1 MGCHTG
7 RWRWQARAT
16 YWPLLPSQKK
26 YSDSYA
32 WQLVVQTLVC
42 TFRCNPPFQEV
53 FFVPPCLIF
62 IFEVHTFYFDVGV
75 QGYWHEI
82 SLPCVLFIPNRF
94 QGLSSPP
101 SIQHKQQHQHK
112 KQKTNRETQK
122 QYLLD
127 VSTSRKKKDITSYTV
142 SGANYNTEWFI
153 NLEKPSNIPH
163 PQCVSRVGKKNSVV
177 KLLKSTRVGSP
188 TNINRLVGNLSY
200 HPFLKITGFP
210 GSRWL
215 NHQFQN
221 GGNPNLEDDGSSP
234 TKNNG
239 ETRKPTKNKNGNWTS
254 RDFLLLFL
262 VFF

>member
-1 MGCHTG
+1 MYL
-7 RWRWQARAT
+7 RRE
-16 YWPLLPSQKK
+16 KK
-26 YSDSYA
+26 KILHHIQYQGQITIQNGLS
-32 WQLVVQTLVC
+32 TLKSL
-42 TFRCNPPFQEV
+42 Q
-53 FFVPPCLIF
+53 
-62 IFEVHTFYFDVGV
+62 
-75 QGYWHEI
+75 I
-82 SLPCVLFIPNRF
+82 SPIHNAF
-94 QGLSSPP
+94 QGL
-101 SIQHKQQHQHK
+101 
-112 KQKTNRETQK
+112 E
-122 QYLLD
+122 
-127 VSTSRKKKDITSYTV
+127 
-142 SGANYNTEWFI
+142 
-153 NLEKPSNIPH
+153 
-163 PQCVSRVGKKNSVV
+163 KKNSVV

-262 VFF
+262 VFFLTTHISKMFSRCADFF